1 MYERQWF
8 QPLSQVAL
16 TEAALDMEQHIR
28 NKSFEKSL
36 NIALAKLKESNIPNY
51 SNAYWKR
58 QIKRILRLEQR
69 KRSKKE
75 ITVSFNDFWE
85 GFNQNNN
92 EILKLIQ
99 YVSLNIGLEIT
110 IVDENSDLEIIS
122 CFGNNKNNSYSD
134 YGQTRFLYLG
144 ENVRPSFDNIDYA
157 LTFDIDS
164 YFNRNIYTPLWILRN
179 EIFGISTNGYIPFES
194 ASLWKKRNN
203 ILDNNKAIYVGNNS
217 TPFRLELFSRLEKIG
232 IKLDSYGSQTRPIKD
247 KIELMKNYRYS
258 ICVENSYHPG
268 YVTEK
273 LIDGYIS
280 NTIPIY
286 WGGLSNTFFN
296 TNAFINLHEA
306 NYNLNDELI
315 FKNLFKHRFENE
327 SLITQDSYS
336 LLFNKICM
344 SIEKILVDLY
354 L

>member
-110 IVDENSDLEIIS
+110 
-122 CFGNNKNNSYSD
+122 
-134 YGQTRFLYLG
+134 
-144 ENVRPSFDNIDYA
+144 
-157 LTFDIDS
+157 
-164 YFNRNIYTPLWILRN
+164 
-179 EIFGISTNGYIPFES
+179 
-194 ASLWKKRNN
+194 
-203 ILDNNKAIYVGNNS
+203 
-217 TPFRLELFSRLEKIG
+217 
-232 IKLDSYGSQTRPIKD
+232 
-247 KIELMKNYRYS
+247 
-258 ICVENSYHPG
+258 
-268 YVTEK
+268 
-273 LIDGYIS
+273 
-280 NTIPIY
+280 
-286 WGGLSNTFFN
+286 
-296 TNAFINLHEA
+296 
-306 NYNLNDELI
+306 
-315 FKNLFKHRFENE
+315 
-327 SLITQDSYS
+327 
-336 LLFNKICM
+336 
-344 SIEKILVDLY
+344 
-354 L
+354 